1 MPEGGQSASP
11 RRHSKLA
18 VYQIYEF
25 ALWQACKKT
34 LPRARV
40 SLNLHTMSVEFQILG
55 SSSGGNCALLQTG
68 QTKVLVDV
76 GFSAKRIGC
85 LLEAVGE
92 SIDAIDAVFLTHE
105 HSDHA
110 QGIRG
115 LAKRADLP
123 VFANRDT
130 ADAVQAKATKPV
142 NWKVFQTGTDFSFR
156 DLKVRS
162 FSLPHDAYDPVGFTF
177 NWGEEGDLF
186 TPPRSLA
193 WVTDL
198 GYVPEHVKEHIRQ
211 VHTLVIEANYDEELL
226 ERDERRPW
234 STKQRIRGRH
244 GHLSNN
250 AAFDLVAELSHNS
263 ILEKVYLA
271 HLSKDCNNA
280 HLVRDR
286 FASLGGS
293 LSIDVIDP

>member
-1 MPEGGQSASP
+1 M
-11 RRHSKLA
+11 
-18 VYQIYEF
+18 YEF
-25 ALWQACKKT
+25 ALWQARKKA
-34 LPRARV
+34 LPRAIV
-40 SLNLHTMSVEFQILG
+40 SLNFHVMSVEFQILG

-85 LLEAVGE
+85 LLESVGE
-92 SIDAIDAVFLTHE
+92 SLDAIDAVFLTHE
-105 HSDHA
+105 HNDHA

-123 VFANRDT
+123 VFANHDT

-142 NWKVFQTGTDFSFR
+142 NWKVFQTGTEFTFR

-162 FSLPHDAYDPVGFTF
+162 FAIPHDAYDPVGFTF

-198 GYVPEHVKEHIRQ
+198 GYVPEHVKEHIRDVQ
-211 VHTLVIEANYDEELL
+211 TLVIEANYDEELL

-250 AAFDLVAELSHNS
+250 AALDLVAELSPKS
-263 ILEKVYLA
+263 RLEKVYLA

-280 HLVRDR
+280 HLVRDK
-286 FASLGGS
+286 FASLS
-293 LSIDVIDP
+293 RTLSIDVIDP

>member
-1 MPEGGQSASP
+1 
-11 RRHSKLA
+11 
-18 VYQIYEF
+18 
-25 ALWQACKKT
+25 
-34 LPRARV
+34 
-40 SLNLHTMSVEFQILG
+40 MSVEFQILG

-68 QTKVLVDV
+68 HTKVLVDV
-76 GFSAKRIGC
+76 GFSAKRIAR

-92 SIDAIDAVFLTHE
+92 SLDTIDAVFLTHE

-115 LAKRADLP
+115 LARRADSP

-130 ADAVQAKATKPV
+130 ADAVQAKATKSI
-142 NWKVFQTGTDFSFR
+142 NWKVFQTGTDFTFR

-162 FSLPHDAYDPVGFTF
+162 FALPHDAYDPVGFTF
-177 NWGEEGDLF
+177 NWGEDGDLF
-186 TPPRSLA
+186 TPSRSLA

-198 GYVPEHVKEHIRQ
+198 GYVPEHVKEHIRH
-211 VHTLVIEANYDEELL
+211 VHTLVIEANYDEGLL

-234 STKQRIRGRH
+234 SIKQRIRGRH

-250 AAFDLVAELSHNS
+250 AAFDLVTELSKKS

-280 HLVRDR
+280 HIVRDR
-286 FASLGGS
+286 FASLGRS
-293 LSIDVIDP
+293 LSVEVIDP

>member
-1 MPEGGQSASP
+1 M
-11 RRHSKLA
+11 
-18 VYQIYEF
+18 YEF
-25 ALWQACKKT
+25 ALWQARKKA

-40 SLNLHTMSVEFQILG
+40 SLNFHAMSVEFQILG

-76 GFSAKRIGC
+76 GFSAKRIAC
-85 LLEAVGE
+85 LLEEIGE
-92 SIDAIDAVFLTHE
+92 SLDTIDAVFLTHE

-123 VFANRDT
+123 VYANRDT

-142 NWKVFQTGTDFSFR
+142 NWKVFQTGTDFTFR

-162 FSLPHDAYDPVGFTF
+162 FALPHDAYDPVGFIF

-198 GYVPEHVKEHIRQ
+198 GYVPEHVKEHIRHVQ
-211 VHTLVIEANYDEELL
+211 TLVIEANYDEELL
-226 ERDERRPW
+226 ERDEQRPW
-234 STKQRIRGRH
+234 SIKQRIRGRH

-250 AAFDLVAELSHNS
+250 AAFDLLAELSQKS
-263 ILEKVYLA
+263 LLEKVYLA

-280 HLVRDR
+280 HLVRDK
-286 FASLGGS
+286 FASLSRS
-293 LSIDVIDP
+293 LSIEVIDP

>member
-1 MPEGGQSASP
+1 MRFAS
-11 RRHSKLA
+11 
-18 VYQIYEF
+18 
-25 ALWQACKKT
+25 
-34 LPRARV
+34 
-40 SLNLHTMSVEFQILG
+40 LG
-55 SSSGGNCALLQTG
+55 SGSKGNSTIIEAGSTV
-68 QTKVLVDV
+68 VLVDC
-76 GFSAKRIGC
+76 GFGIRSLTTR
-85 LLEAVGE
+85 LLARNVVPEQ
-92 SIDAIDAVFLTHE
+92 ITAILITHE

-115 LAKRADLP
+115 LAKRTDLP

-142 NWKVFQTGTDFSFR
+142 NWKVFQTGTEFTFR

-162 FSLPHDAYDPVGFTF
+162 FALPHDAYDPVGFTF

-198 GYVPEHVKEHIRQ
+198 GYVPEHVKEHIRHVQ
-211 VHTLVIEANYDEELL
+211 ILVIEANYDEELL

-250 AAFDLVAELSHNS
+250 AAFDLVAELSPKS
-263 ILEKVYLA
+263 RLEKVYLA

-280 HLVRDR
+280 HLVRDK
-286 FASLGGS
+286 FASLS
-293 LSIDVIDP
+293 RNLSIEVIDP

>member
-1 MPEGGQSASP
+1 M
-11 RRHSKLA
+11 
-18 VYQIYEF
+18 YEF
-25 ALWQACKKT
+25 ALWQARKKA
-34 LPRARV
+34 LPRAIV
-40 SLNLHTMSVEFQILG
+40 SLNFHVMSVEFQILG

-85 LLEAVGE
+85 LLESVGE
-92 SIDAIDAVFLTHE
+92 SLDAIDAVFLTHE

-130 ADAVQAKATKPV
+130 ADAVQTKATKPV
-142 NWKVFQTGTDFSFR
+142 NWKVFQTGTEFTFR

-162 FSLPHDAYDPVGFTF
+162 FALPHDAYDPVGFTF

-198 GYVPEHVKEHIRQ
+198 GYVPEHVKEHIRDVQ
-211 VHTLVIEANYDEELL
+211 TLVIEANYDEELL

-250 AAFDLVAELSHNS
+250 AAFDLVAELSPKS
-263 ILEKVYLA
+263 RLKKVYLA
-271 HLSKDCNNA
+271 HLSKDCNNS
-280 HLVRDR
+280 HLVRDK
-286 FASLGGS
+286 FASLS
-293 LSIDVIDP
+293 RNLSIEVIDP

>member
-1 MPEGGQSASP
+1 M
-11 RRHSKLA
+11 
-18 VYQIYEF
+18 YEF
-25 ALWQACKKT
+25 ALWQVRKKA
-34 LPRARV
+34 LPLATV
-40 SLNLHTMSVEFQILG
+40 SLNFHAMSVEFQILG

-85 LLEAVGE
+85 LLESVGE
-92 SIDAIDAVFLTHE
+92 SLDAIDAVFLTHE

-142 NWKVFQTGTDFSFR
+142 NWKVFQTGTDFTFR

-162 FSLPHDAYDPVGFTF
+162 FALPHDAYDPVGFTF

-198 GYVPEHVKEHIRQ
+198 GYVPQHVKEHIRNVQ
-211 VHTLVIEANYDEELL
+211 TLVIEANYDEELL

-250 AAFDLVAELSHNS
+250 VAFDLVAELSQKS
-263 ILEKVYLA
+263 RLEKVYLA

-280 HLVRDR
+280 HLVRDK
-286 FASLGGS
+286 FASLS
-293 LSIDVIDP
+293 KNLSIEVIDP

>member
-1 MPEGGQSASP
+1 M
-11 RRHSKLA
+11 
-18 VYQIYEF
+18 YEL
-25 ALWQACKKT
+25 ALWQARKKA
-34 LPRARV
+34 LPRAGV
-40 SLNLHTMSVEFQILG
+40 SLNFQAMYVEFQILG

-85 LLEAVGE
+85 LLKSVGE
-92 SIDAIDAVFLTHE
+92 SLDAINAVFLTHE

-130 ADAVQAKATKPV
+130 ADAVQAKASKPV
-142 NWKVFQTGTDFSFR
+142 NWKVFQTGTEFTFR

-162 FSLPHDAYDPVGFTF
+162 FALPHDAYDPVGFTF

-198 GYVPEHVKEHIRQ
+198 GYVPEHVKEHIRHVQ
-211 VHTLVIEANYDEELL
+211 TLVIEANYDEGLL

-250 AAFDLVAELSHNS
+250 AAFDLVAEISPKS
-263 ILEKVYLA
+263 RLEKVYLA

-280 HLVRDR
+280 HLVRDK
-286 FASLGGS
+286 FASLS
-293 LSIDVIDP
+293 RNLSIEVIDP

>member
-1 MPEGGQSASP
+1 MYG
-11 RRHSKLA
+11 
-18 VYQIYEF
+18 F
-25 ALWQACKKT
+25 ALWQARKKA

-40 SLNLHTMSVEFQILG
+40 SLNFHVMSVEFQILG

-85 LLEAVGE
+85 LLESVGE
-92 SIDAIDAVFLTHE
+92 SLDAIDAVFLTHE
-105 HSDHA
+105 HNDHA

-123 VFANRDT
+123 VFANHDT

-142 NWKVFQTGTDFSFR
+142 NWKVFQTGTEFTFR

-162 FSLPHDAYDPVGFTF
+162 FALPHDAYDPVGFTF
-177 NWGEEGDLF
+177 KWGEEGDLF

-198 GYVPEHVKEHIRQ
+198 GYVPEHVKEHIRDVQ
-211 VHTLVIEANYDEELL
+211 TLVIEANYDEELL

-244 GHLSNN
+244 GHLSND
-250 AAFDLVAELSHNS
+250 AAFDLVAELSPKS
-263 ILEKVYLA
+263 RLEKVYLA
-271 HLSKDCNNA
+271 HLSKDCNNT
-280 HLVRDR
+280 HLVRDK
-286 FASLGGS
+286 FASLS
-293 LSIDVIDP
+293 RTLSIEVIDP